1 MKALVLAGGYPQ
13 IYLLKELKSRGI
25 ETLLADYYPN
35 PVAKPYADK
44 FFQEST
50 LDVEAIERVAREN
63 KVDFLITACTD
74 QALLTVA
81 TVSEKLGLPCYID
94 AITARNVTNKRYM
107 KEKFKKFGVPT
118 ADFTVTDSLDVDY
131 SELEFPLVV
140 KPVDC
145 NSSKGV
151 KKVLNDAELK
161 TALENALEYSRTG
174 DAIIEEFKEGKEI
187 SVDLIVENGVAQVL
201 CVTES
206 KKAKSN
212 DKFVIC
218 ETWRPAGISDKALE
232 NIKEAAQKIVNAF
245 ELKNCP
251 MLIQLINKGDEVF
264 VIEFSARTGG
274 GLKFRI
280 INQASGIDILKAVVD
295 MTLGNEVCQKANIN
309 DKCIINDF
317 IYCNNG
323 VFDHMDGVDELV
335 SDGTIV
341 GCFLFKNPGEKF
353 EKIENS
359 GDRVAGYT
367 IIADTEAQLKEKR
380 LKAINSIKVIAENG
394 EDIMNREILLGL

>member
-13 IYLLKELKSRGI
+13 IYLLKELKNRGI

-50 LDVEAIERVAREN
+50 LDIDAIERIAKEN
-63 KVDFLITACTD
+63 EVDFLITACTD

-107 KEKFKKFGVPT
+107 KEKFKEFDVPSAKFV
-118 ADFTVTDSLDVDY
+118 VTDSLDVDY
-131 SELEFPLVV
+131 KGLEFPLVV

-151 KKVLNDAELK
+151 KKVLSDSELKSALK
-161 TALENALEYSRTG
+161 TAIDYSRTN

-206 KKAKSN
+206 KKAKSS

-218 ETWRPAGISDKALE
+218 ETYRPAGITDKALE
-232 NIKEAAQKIVNAF
+232 NIKNAAQRIVDAF

-251 MLIQLINKGDEVF
+251 LSGSTWGISMAAGY
-264 VIEFSARTGG
+264 
-274 GLKFRI
+274 KFRDYFKY
-280 INQASGIDILKAVVD
+280 GVLID
-295 MTLGNEVCQKANIN
+295 
-309 DKCIINDF
+309 
-317 IYCNNG
+317 
-323 VFDHMDGVDELV
+323 
-335 SDGTIV
+335 
-341 GCFLFKNPGEKF
+341 FL
-353 EKIENS
+353 S
-359 GDRVAGYT
+359 WV
-367 IIADTEAQLKEKR
+367 
-380 LKAINSIKVIAENG
+380 VIAVTVPLF
-394 EDIMNREILLGL
+394 MGLTV